1 MIQVTATELPR
12 VMHCFGSLQMPPA
25 VPGGGDPTAR
35 DEGNA
40 AHWLAEQMFNG
51 ASVGAGATAPNGY
64 VITDDMVEHVN
75 QYVSALDAGEM
86 ECDTS
91 YAGSGW
97 EVRGRADHL
106 VFREQPWVTEVFDNG
121 NSVTGP
127 LTTLTIDDFKYGW
140 RIVSPVRN
148 WTLIS
153 HAIGWCIRNQ
163 QRPDRIV
170 LRIHQ
175 PRPYHADGPL
185 REWSCSFEELMGFYS
200 QIEHR
205 LSNPTDEL
213 VTSLDHCVKC
223 HALATCPA
231 ARSASMNALDV
242 MDRVFVDDLPKPV
255 LLREME
261 LMRQAVG
268 LIEARK
274 DAIEEL
280 VTHRIKQGEVFDG
293 YVLERR
299 HGQRR
304 WKPGLTGA
312 ALSMAAGVD
321 LSKDGIVT
329 PAEAER
335 RGVSKEA
342 IAALTDRPLLDAKL
356 KQIDVDARARAVFGE
371 Q

>member
-12 VMHCFGSLQMPPA
+12 VMHCFGSLQMPQA
-25 VPGGGDPTAR
+25 IPGGGDTTQR
-35 DEGNA
+35 DEGNC

-64 VITDDMVEHVN
+64 VVTDDMVEHVS
-75 QYVSALDAGEM
+75 QYVSALDCGEM

-91 YAGSGW
+91 YSGAAW
-97 EVRGRADHL
+97 QVRGRADHL
-106 VFREQPWVTEVFDNG
+106 AWRQMGISDNG
-121 NSVTGP
+121 VT
-127 LTTLTIDDFKYGW
+127 LTPSILTIDDFKYGW
-140 RIVSPVRN
+140 RLVSPVRN
-148 WTLIS
+148 WTLMS
-153 HAIGWCIRNQ
+153 HAIGWIIRTQ

-175 PRPYHADGPL
+175 PRPYHPEGPL
-185 REWSCSFEELMGFYS
+185 REWSCSFEELMGFYAR
-200 QIEHR
+200 IDAR

-213 VTSLDHCVKC
+213 VTSIEHCAKC
-223 HALATCPA
+223 HALALCPA

-242 MDRVFVDDLPKPV
+242 MDRVFSDDLPKP
-255 LLREME
+255 LLAREME
-261 LMRQAVG
+261 LMRQAVSM
-268 LIEARK
+268 IEARR

-293 YVLERR
+293 YMLERR

-312 ALSMAAGVD
+312 VLSALAGVD
-321 LSKDGIVT
+321 LAKDGAVT

-342 IAALTDRPLLDAKL
+342 ITALTDRPLLDPKL
-356 KQIDVDARARAVFGE
+356 KAVDVDARARALFGDGM
-371 Q
+371 

>member
-1 MIQVTATELPR
+1 MITVTATELPR
-12 VMHCFGSLQMPPA
+12 VMHCFGSLHMPPA

-35 DEGNA
+35 QEGNA

-51 ASVGAGATAPNGY
+51 SPAHAGLTAPNGY
-64 VITDDMVEHVN
+64 VITDDMVEHVS
-75 QYVSALDAGEM
+75 QYVSALDCGEM
-86 ECDTS
+86 EADTS
-91 YAGSGW
+91 YAGAGW
-97 EVRGRADHL
+97 EVRGRADHIAARDGL
-106 VFREQPWVTEVFDNG
+106 
-121 NSVTGP
+121 
-127 LTTLTIDDFKYGW
+127 LTIDDFKYGW

-148 WTLIS
+148 WTLMS
-153 HAIGWCIRNQ
+153 HAIGWCIRTQ
-163 QRPDRIV
+163 QRPDRIT

-185 REWSCSFEELMGFYS
+185 REWSCSFEELMGYYA

-205 LSNPTDEL
+205 LTNPTDEL
-213 VTSLDHCVKC
+213 VTSLDHCAKC

>member
-1 MIQVTATELPR
+1 MITVTATDLPR
-12 VMHCFGSLQMPPA
+12 VMHCFGSLQMPQS

-35 DEGNA
+35 EEGNA

-51 ASVGAGATAPNGY
+51 SPAHAGLTAPNGY

-91 YAGSGW
+91 YAGAGW

-106 VFREQPWVTEVFDNG
+106 VWRSYSRHVDITT
-121 NSVTGP
+121 SV
-127 LTTLTIDDFKYGW
+127 LTIDDFKYGW

-148 WTLIS
+148 WTLMS
-153 HAIGWCIRNQ
+153 HAIGWIIRTQ

-200 QIEHR
+200 QIEQR

-213 VTSLDHCVKC
+213 VTSLEHCAKC

-242 MDRVFVDDLPKPV
+242 VDRVFTEDLPKPV

-293 YVLERR
+293 YALERR
-299 HGQRR
+299 YGQRR

-312 ALSMAAGVD
+312 ALSLAAGVD

-342 IAALTDRPLLDAKL
+342 VAALTDRPLLDAKL

>member
-1 MIQVTATELPR
+1 MSIVVTATELPR
-12 VMHCFGSLQMPPA
+12 TMHCFGSLQMPQA
-25 VPGGGDPTAR
+25 VPCGGDTTQR
-35 DEGNA
+35 DEGNC

-64 VITDDMVEHVN
+64 VVTDDMVEHVS
-75 QYVSALDAGEM
+75 QYVSALDCGEM
-86 ECDTS
+86 EADTS
-91 YAGSGW
+91 YGGATW
-97 EVRGRADHL
+97 QVRGRADHL
-106 VFREQPWVTEVFDNG
+106 VYRDAAATEVNG
-121 NSVTGP
+121 CQTGYLP
-127 LTTLTIDDFKYGW
+127 SCLTIDDFKYGW
-140 RIVSPVRN
+140 RLVSPVRN
-148 WTLIS
+148 WTLMS
-153 HAIGWCIRNQ
+153 HAIGWCIRTQ

-175 PRPYHADGPL
+175 PRPYHPEGPL

-200 QIEHR
+200 RIDAR

-213 VTSLDHCVKC
+213 VTSMEHCAKC
-223 HALATCPA
+223 HALALCPA

-242 MDRVFVDDLPKPV
+242 ADRVFSDDLPKP
-255 LLREME
+255 LLTREME
-261 LMRQAVG
+261 LMRQAVSM
-268 LIEARK
+268 IEARR

-293 YVLERR
+293 YMLERR

-312 ALSMAAGVD
+312 VLSALAGVD
-321 LSKDGIVT
+321 LAKDGAVT

-342 IAALTDRPLLDAKL
+342 IAAMTDRPLLDPKL
-356 KQIDVDARARAVFGE
+356 KAVDVDARGRALFGD

>member
-1 MIQVTATELPR
+1 MITVTATELPR
-12 VMHCFGSLQMPPA
+12 VMHCFGSLQMPPS
-25 VPGGGDPTAR
+25 VPFDR
-35 DEGNA
+35 DLVAATEGTA
-40 AHWLAEQMFNG
+40 AHWLAEQMFQG
-51 ASVGAGATAPNGY
+51 AAAHAGVTAPNGY
-64 VITDDMVEHVN
+64 VITDEMVEHVS
-75 QYVSALDAGEM
+75 QYVSALDCGTM

-91 YAGSGW
+91 YSGAGW

-106 VFREQPWVTEVFDNG
+106 AARDGV
-121 NSVTGP
+121 
-127 LTTLTIDDFKYGW
+127 LTIDDFKYGW

-148 WTLIS
+148 WTLMS
-153 HAIGWCIRNQ
+153 HAIGWIIRTQ

-175 PRPYHADGPL
+175 PRPHHPDGPL
-185 REWSCSFEELMGFYS
+185 REWSCSFEELMGFYA

-205 LSNPTDEL
+205 LTHPTDEL
-213 VTSLDHCVKC
+213 VTSLEHCAKC

-255 LLREME
+255 LLHEME

-280 VTHRIKQGEVFDG
+280 VTHRIKHGEVFEG
-293 YVLERR
+293 YMLERR
-299 HGQRR
+299 YGQRR

-312 ALSMAAGVD
+312 TLSLAAGVD

-342 IAALTDRPLLDAKL
+342 IAALTDRPLLDPKL
-356 KQIDVDARARAVFGE
+356 KAVDADAKARAIFGN

>member
-1 MIQVTATELPR
+1 MITVTATELPR

-51 ASVGAGATAPNGY
+51 AAAHAGLTAPNGY
-64 VITDDMVEHVN
+64 VITDDMVEHVS
-75 QYVSALDAGEM
+75 QYVSALDCGEM

-106 VFREQPWVTEVFDNG
+106 AARDG
-121 NSVTGP
+121 
-127 LTTLTIDDFKYGW
+127 LLTIDDFKYGW

-148 WTLIS
+148 WTLMS
-153 HAIGWCIRNQ
+153 HAIGWCIKHQ

-213 VTSLDHCVKC
+213 VTSLDHCAKC

-231 ARSASMNALDV
+231 ARHASMNALDV
-242 MDRVFVDDLPKPV
+242 VGRVFSENLPKPV
-255 LLREME
+255 LTHEME
-261 LMRQAVG
+261 LMRQALG
-268 LIEARK
+268 MIEARK

-356 KQIDVDARARAVFGE
+356 KQIDVDARARAVFGN

>member
-1 MIQVTATELPR
+1 MISVTATELPR
-12 VMHCFGSLQMPPA
+12 VMHCFGSLQMPQA
-25 VPGGGDPTAR
+25 VPGGGDTTQR

-51 ASVGAGATAPNGY
+51 APAHAGLTAPNGY
-64 VITDDMVEHVN
+64 VVTDDMVEHVS
-75 QYVSALDAGEM
+75 QYVSALDCGEM
-86 ECDTS
+86 EADTS
-91 YAGSGW
+91 YSGASW
-97 EVRGRADHL
+97 QVRGRADHL
-106 VFREQPWVTEVFDNG
+106 VYRTHDV
-121 NSVTGP
+121 
-127 LTTLTIDDFKYGW
+127 LTHFSTSLTIDDFKYGW
-140 RIVSPVRN
+140 RLVSPVRN
-148 WTLIS
+148 WTLMS
-153 HAIGWCIRNQ
+153 HAIGWIIRTQ

-185 REWSCSFEELMGFYS
+185 REWSCSFEELMGFYA
-200 QIEHR
+200 QIDAR

-213 VTSLDHCVKC
+213 VTSMEHCAKC

-242 MDRVFVDDLPKPV
+242 MDRVFSDDLPKP
-255 LLREME
+255 LLTREME
-261 LMRQAVG
+261 LMRQAVSM
-268 LIEARK
+268 IEARR

-293 YVLERR
+293 YMLERR

-304 WKPGLTGA
+304 WKPGLTGKV
-312 ALSMAAGVD
+312 LSMLAAKD
-321 LSKDGIVT
+321 LSKDGAVT

-342 IAALTDRPLLDAKL
+342 IAAMTDRPLLDPKL
-356 KQIDVDARARAVFGE
+356 KAVDVDARGRALFGD

>member
-1 MIQVTATELPR
+1 MITVTATELPR
-12 VMHCFGSLQMPPA
+12 VMHCFGSLHMPPA

-51 ASVGAGATAPNGY
+51 AAAHAGLTAPNGY
-64 VITDDMVEHVN
+64 VITEDMVEHVS
-75 QYVSALDAGEM
+75 QYVSALDCGTM

-91 YAGSGW
+91 YAGAGW

-106 VFREQPWVTEVFDNG
+106 VYRDAAATEVNG
-121 NSVTGP
+121 CQTGYLP
-127 LTTLTIDDFKYGW
+127 SCLTIDDFKYGW

-153 HAIGWCIRNQ
+153 HAIGWIIRNQ
-163 QRPDRIV
+163 QRPDRIT

-185 REWSCSFEELMGFYS
+185 REWSCSFEELMGYYA

-205 LSNPTDEL
+205 LTNPTDEL
-213 VTSLDHCVKC
+213 VTSLDHCAKC

-321 LSKDGIVT
+321 LSKNGIVT

-342 IAALTDRPLLDAKL
+342 IAALTDRPLLDPKL
-356 KQIDVDARARAVFGE
+356 KAVDIDARARAIFGN

>member
-1 MIQVTATELPR
+1 MIQVTATDLPR

-25 VPGGGDPTAR
+25 VPDSGDTTQR
-35 DEGNA
+35 DEGNC
-40 AHWLAEQMFNG
+40 AHWLAEQMFDG
-51 ASVGAGATAPNGY
+51 APAHAGLTAPNGY
-64 VITDDMVEHVN
+64 VVTDDMVEHVS
-75 QYVSALDAGEM
+75 QYVKALDCGEM

-91 YAGSGW
+91 YGGAGW

-106 VFREQPWVTEVFDNG
+106 AARD
-121 NSVTGP
+121 SV
-127 LTTLTIDDFKYGW
+127 LTIDDFKYGW

-148 WTLIS
+148 WTLMS
-153 HAIGWCIRNQ
+153 HAIGWIIRTQ

-175 PRPYHADGPL
+175 PRPYHPEGPL

-200 QIEHR
+200 QIDAR

-213 VTSLDHCVKC
+213 VTSMEHCAKC

-242 MDRVFVDDLPKPV
+242 MDRVFSDDLPKP
-255 LLREME
+255 LLTREME

-268 LIEARK
+268 MIEARR

-280 VTHRIKQGEVFDG
+280 ITHRIKQGEVFEG
-293 YVLERR
+293 YMLERR
-299 HGQRR
+299 YGQRR

-312 ALSMAAGVD
+312 VLSALAGVN
-321 LSKDGIVT
+321 LSKDGAVT

-342 IAALTDRPLLDAKL
+342 IAAMTDRPLLDPKL
-356 KQIDVDARARAVFGE
+356 KAVDVDARARVLFGSGG
-371 Q
+371 

>member
-1 MIQVTATELPR
+1 MITVTATDLPR
-12 VMHCFGSLQMPPA
+12 VMHCFGSLHMPPA

-35 DEGNA
+35 EEGNA

-51 ASVGAGATAPNGY
+51 SPAHAGLTAPNGY
-64 VITDDMVEHVN
+64 VITDDMVEHVS
-75 QYVSALDAGEM
+75 QYVSALDCGEM
-86 ECDTS
+86 EADTS
-91 YAGSGW
+91 YSGAGW
-97 EVRGRADHL
+97 EVRGRADHISWRPAWDG
-106 VFREQPWVTEVFDNG
+106 VVRPG
-121 NSVTGP
+121 NVCRAHS
-127 LTTLTIDDFKYGW
+127 TLTIDDFKYGW

-148 WTLIS
+148 WTLMS
-153 HAIGWCIRNQ
+153 HAIGWCIKHQ
-163 QRPDRIV
+163 QRPDRIT

-200 QIEHR
+200 QIEQR

-213 VTSLDHCVKC
+213 VTSLEHCAKC
-223 HALATCPA
+223 HALALCPA

-242 MDRVFVDDLPKPV
+242 ADRVFSDDLPKPV

-342 IAALTDRPLLDAKL
+342 IAALTDRPLLDPKL
-356 KQIDVDARARAVFGE
+356 KAVDIDARARAIFGN

>member
-1 MIQVTATELPR
+1 MITVTATELPR
-12 VMHCFGSLQMPPA
+12 VMHCFGSLQMPQS

-35 DEGNA
+35 EEGNA

-64 VITDDMVEHVN
+64 VITDDMVEHVS
-75 QYVSALDAGEM
+75 QYVSALDCGEM
-86 ECDTS
+86 EADTS

-97 EVRGRADHL
+97 EVRGRADHVAARDGL
-106 VFREQPWVTEVFDNG
+106 
-121 NSVTGP
+121 
-127 LTTLTIDDFKYGW
+127 LTIDDFKYGW
-140 RIVSPVRN
+140 RIISPVRN
-148 WTLIS
+148 WTLMS
-153 HAIGWCIRNQ
+153 HAIGWCIKHQ
-163 QRPDRIV
+163 QRPDRIT

-185 REWSCSFEELMGFYS
+185 REWSCSFEELMGYYA

-205 LSNPTDEL
+205 LTNPTDEL
-213 VTSLDHCVKC
+213 VTSLDHCAKC

-231 ARSASMNALDV
+231 ARRASMNALDV
-242 MDRVFVDDLPKPV
+242 VDRVFVDDLPKPV

-280 VTHRIKQGEVFDG
+280 VTHRIKQGEVFEG
-293 YVLERR
+293 YALERR
-299 HGQRR
+299 YGQRR

-342 IAALTDRPLLDAKL
+342 VAALTDRPLLDAKL
-356 KQIDVDARARAVFGE
+356 KQIDVDARARAVFGN